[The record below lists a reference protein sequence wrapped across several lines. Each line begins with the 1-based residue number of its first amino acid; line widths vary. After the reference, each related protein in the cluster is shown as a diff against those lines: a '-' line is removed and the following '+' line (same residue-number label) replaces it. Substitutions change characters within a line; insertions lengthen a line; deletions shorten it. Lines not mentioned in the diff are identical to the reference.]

1 MKKTRGCRVF
11 LLVTYGHR
19 FACLK
24 EWLMQAAHGISS
36 SRLGTLSTGQIY
48 DVDVTPLPKKTGNE
62 NVVGHVTKMNMRTKV
77 VSDMCVY

>member
-1 MKKTRGCRVF
+1 MKKTHGCRVF

-48 DVDVTPLPKKTGNE
+48 DVDVTPLLKKTGNE
-62 NVVGHVTKMNMRTKV
+62 NVVGLILLMNANLV
-77 VSDMCVY
+77 

>member
-1 MKKTRGCRVF
+1 MKKTHGCRVF

-48 DVDVTPLPKKTGNE
+48 DVDVTPLPTKTGNE
-62 NVVGHVTKMNMRTKV
+62 NVVGLILLMNANLV
-77 VSDMCVY
+77 

>member
-19 FACLK
+19 FAYLK

-48 DVDVTPLPKKTGNE
+48 DADVTPLPKKTGNE
-62 NVVGHVTKMNMRTKV
+62 NVVGHVTCKH
-77 VSDMCVY
+77 

>member
-1 MKKTRGCRVF
+1 MKKTHGCLVF

-24 EWLMQAAHGISS
+24 EWLMQAADGIAS

-48 DVDVTPLPKKTGNE
+48 DVDVTPLPKKKLGTRTSL
-62 NVVGHVTKMNMRTKV
+62 VTSKYADK
-77 VSDMCVY
+77 SSK

>member
-1 MKKTRGCRVF
+1 MKKTRGCLVF

-48 DVDVTPLPKKTGNE
+48 DMDVTPLPKKNWE
-62 NVVGHVTKMNMRTKV
+62 RERRRSRHL
-77 VSDMCVY
+77 

>member
-1 MKKTRGCRVF
+1 MKKTHGCRVF

-62 NVVGHVTKMNMRTKV
+62 NVVGVILLMNANLV
-77 VSDMCVY
+77 